1 MARRFQVVKIE
12 EPDEEKAMVMMRA
25 IGPFLEK
32 HHNVM
37 ITDEALA
44 DTVHLSSRYISGR
57 QLPDKAVSVLDTACA
72 RVAIGLT
79 TSPPAL
85 EQAQRRIGDIDRE
98 VKGSSVRR
106 PLAGIMR
113 RDLPSSKRSA
123 KRPWATWPGLKRN
136 GTVKWKLPAR

>member
-1 MARRFQVVKIE
+1 MARRFQVVKVE

-37 ITDEALA
+37 ITDAALA

-79 TSPPAL
+79 TSPPPWSRPSG
-85 EQAQRRIGDIDRE
+85 ESGTSTGRPNGWS
-98 VKGSSVRR
+98 GRR
-106 PLAGIMR
+106 PSAGTTMNASGR
-113 RDLPSSKRSA
+113 TGRSTRSHA
-123 KRPWATWPGLKRN
+123 GRN
-136 GTVKWKLPAR
+136 GQAAGEMAK